1 VATTTITTTATT
13 QASVMTT
20 NRVTVAT
27 TTTMILRMAMK
38 AVAIRQLQQFIQQ
51 DFYFYI
57 LTVFIPSKNL
67 HGFIQN
73 F

>member
-1 VATTTITTTATT
+1 
-13 QASVMTT
+13 MTT
-20 NRVTVAT
+20 NRVTVATT

-67 HGFIQN
+67 HGFIQK